1 MKYLFLIPFFF
12 FPLTAHGAFNVVQ
25 ASSTHALGFDISDV
39 DLSGTASEIRVFP
52 PGISVY
58 SRNNACAM
66 FVAPFGLPNQDID
79 DNYVFIRPVSVSV
92 NNYYQ
97 NNIVANI
104 YAHYNCRQAG
114 VHTVGLFTGAGD
126 VTLDASDTIYLEQ
139 YPLDLRSLIILLFL
153 VGAMLA
159 VLRPVISKLTLR

>member
-1 MKYLFLIPFFF
+1 MKYFFILLLFF
-12 FPLTAHGAFNVVQ
+12 FPLTSHAFDVVQ

-39 DLSGTASEIRVFP
+39 DLSGIASEIRVFA

-92 NNYYQ
+92 NNYYH

-126 VTLDASDTIYLEQ
+126 VSLDASDTIYLEQ